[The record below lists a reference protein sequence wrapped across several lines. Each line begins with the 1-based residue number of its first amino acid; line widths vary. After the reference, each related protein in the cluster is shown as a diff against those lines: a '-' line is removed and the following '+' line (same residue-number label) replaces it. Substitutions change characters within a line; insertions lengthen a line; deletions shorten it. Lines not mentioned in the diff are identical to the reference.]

1 MSLFGIPPTLIRYD
15 LQSLKINDVGVSG
28 IQNISINQTL
38 DTTTIPVWGNPF
50 AAKNIYKKP
59 NIEIS
64 FTKFISDNVK
74 SLPIDGNITG
84 VSRTGAVTPSG
95 RLIPSPLNI
104 DLYIYNYQNSENI
117 YPTGIQ
123 LKDCLL
129 KSVSYKFATD
139 GFFTEDITFGSHLLL
154 NSGLSPAI
162 RYDES
167 SPSFVPHTGFVKRRQ
182 DFFISGIPP
191 EVSGHLSSGHALL
204 SVDVSIN
211 FDYGDVPSY
220 GRFYTAANK
229 YVRYPIDISCTFE
242 VLDRGFYTV
251 TGNMYSDTGNIS
263 HSYVYSGIVVPP
275 LVEAGQAYSGE
286 IRGSGNINEVVNSV
300 FENMYTTGILLGIKN
315 SLTID
320 LGSNNFLVT
329 REKSGGDA
337 GQSNYST
344 YRYTYKNT
352 TSEFTLSWEG

>member
-1 MSLFGIPPTLIRYD
+1 MSSNPFGIPPTLIRYD
-15 LQSLKINDVGVSG
+15 LQSLKIDNVGVSG
-28 IQNISINQTL
+28 IQNVSINQTF
-38 DTTTIPVWGNPF
+38 DTTTIPVRGNPF

-59 NIEIS
+59 NIDIT

-84 VSRTGAVTPSG
+84 VTRTKSLMPSG
-95 RLIPSPLNI
+95 KLLPSPVNI
-104 DLYIYNYQNSENI
+104 DLYIYNYQNAENI

-129 KSVSYKFATD
+129 KSISYKFGTD
-139 GFFTEDITFGSHLLL
+139 GFFTEDLAFSSHLLL

-162 RYDES
+162 RYSED
-167 SPSFVPHTGFVKRRQ
+167 SPSFVAHSGFVKRRQ

-191 EVSGHLSSGHALL
+191 EVSGHMVSGHVLL
-204 SVDVSIN
+204 SVDFSIN
-211 FDYGDVPSY
+211 FDYGDIPAY
-220 GRFYTAANK
+220 GRFYTSANK
-229 YVRYPIDISCTFE
+229 YVKYPIDVSCTFE

-263 HSYVYSGIVVPP
+263 HSYIYSGIAPVFPP
-275 LVEAGQAYSGE
+275 YSGE
-286 IRGSGNINEVVNSV
+286 IRSSGNINEVVNSV
-300 FENMYTTGILLGIKN
+300 FENMFTTGILFGIKD

-320 LGSNNFLVT
+320 LGSNNFLSS
-329 REKSGGDA
+329 RERSGGDA
-337 GQSNYST
+337 GQGNYSI

-352 TSEFTLSWEG
+352 TSEFTLS